1 MIRSTSLEA
10 YEELKK
16 SGKENTQRGRI
27 LLSVIEAGRPVT
39 RLELEGM
46 TKLKINAVTGRV
58 KSLLESGMIR
68 ETEDTIRCPISG
80 NRVNGLVPVTAPT
93 NKQMVML

>member
-1 MIRSTSLEA
+1 MIRSSSIEA

-16 SGKENTQRGRI
+16 SGKEKTQRGKI
-27 LLSVIEAGRPVT
+27 LLSIIEAGRPVT

-58 KSLLESGMIR
+58 RSLLESGMIR
-68 ETEDTIRCPISG
+68 ETDDMIVCPISG
-80 NRVNGLVPVTAPT
+80 NRVNGLVPVTAPCYQQIT
-93 NKQMVML
+93 ML